1 MLTNRPKNLNL
12 FTLRFPLSAVVSILH
27 RLTGVLLFLTIPAL
41 ALLFNLSLS
50 SASAFRQIQQFFM
63 QGYGKCLLWLA
74 LSFMFYHALAGIRHM
89 IMDAGY
95 GKTWRQSQFSAILTL
110 STAIVSALGIGVWL
124 C

>member
-50 SASAFRQIQQFFM
+50 SASKHEA
-63 QGYGKCLLWLA
+63 
-74 LSFMFYHALAGIRHM
+74 
-89 IMDAGY
+89 
-95 GKTWRQSQFSAILTL
+95 
-110 STAIVSALGIGVWL
+110 
-124 C
+124 